1 MHSLPTF
8 NAGFSISVAAFSL
21 ANLDNSYAANLPTLD
36 LPLPDSLNP
45 TTPGNEPI
53 SFNVNFD
60 TTPFE
65 TLDKPESITFSPTIA
80 QGPSANGDGLGIVP
94 FATSDIPESSTF
106 SLKLAQGPSAN
117 AARASSIDYPPTP
130 YTEAQIHT
138 DDPNGICYGDSDT
151 GQKGQT
157 KLPCSK
163 NIRLSIPSP
172 RLPNIVPNLPRT
184 EEQRRNDE
192 RSFRDDQWNDNLTD
206 EDEKKALGTYIQ
218 GEEACKKQGSGGEE
232 PVVQC
237 CVGPEERFT
246 VPTLGQRRMR
256 RDRTI
261 TNVFNCLYYLL
272 PRPFCLGPVKIYC
285 CENVNFNIV
294 TDWGWKGLDCTQ
306 LLSPPPHPN
315 PDPDGLPVPIND
327 DFLDSG

>member
-8 NAGFSISVAAFSL
+8 IAGFSISVAAFSMD
-21 ANLDNSYAANLPTLD
+21 NLDNSYAVNLPTLD

-53 SFNVNFD
+53 SFLVNFD

-65 TLDKPESITFSPTIA
+65 TLDNPESVTFSPTIA
-80 QGPSANGDGLGIVP
+80 QGPSANRAGLDIVP
-94 FATSDIPESSTF
+94 FATPDIPESSTF
-106 SLKLAQGPSAN
+106 SLKLAQVPSVN
-117 AARASSIDYPPTP
+117 GARASSIDHPLTH

-138 DDPNGICYGDSDT
+138 DDSNGICYGDSDT
-151 GQKGQT
+151 GQKGQA

-163 NIRLSIPSP
+163 NTLLSIPSP
-172 RLPNIVPNLPRT
+172 RLPNIDPNLPRT

-192 RSFRDDQWNDNLTD
+192 RFFRDEQWSDNLTD
-206 EDEKKALGTYIQ
+206 EDEKKVKGIYIQ

-232 PVVQC
+232 PVVLC

-246 VPTLGQRRMR
+246 VPTLGQRRVR
-256 RDRTI
+256 RNITI

-285 CENVNFNIV
+285 CVKVDFIIV

-306 LLSPPPHPN
+306 LLSPPPHP
-315 PDPDGLPVPIND
+315 DPDHDELSVPIDD